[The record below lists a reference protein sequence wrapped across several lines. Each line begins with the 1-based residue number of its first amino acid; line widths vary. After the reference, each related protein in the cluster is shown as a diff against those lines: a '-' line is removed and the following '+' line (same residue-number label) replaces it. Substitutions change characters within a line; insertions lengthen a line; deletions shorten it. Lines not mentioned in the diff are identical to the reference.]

1 MPRPGSRC
9 TGGFTGVTE
18 SESVEGTKPVDTPVF
33 SFGGTWLKVKWNQRF
48 PTISLLKDGFKSLL
62 IQELLVLMVN
72 CVY

>member
-33 SFGGTWLKVKWNQRF
+33 FVWWNLAQGQVE
-48 PTISLLKDGFKSLL
+48 PAVPYNSLLKDGFMSLL